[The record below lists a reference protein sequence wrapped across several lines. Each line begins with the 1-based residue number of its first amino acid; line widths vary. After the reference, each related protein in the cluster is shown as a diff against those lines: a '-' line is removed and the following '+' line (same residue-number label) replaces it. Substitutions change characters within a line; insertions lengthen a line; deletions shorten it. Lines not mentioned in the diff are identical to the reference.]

1 MTLGLRP
8 RPDGLERYGLVN
20 KTDRKISLLP
30 DKAVCKSEHGIDYA
44 AKEPLSKPPVGG
56 ASVLASRAECSVF
69 LQARLAGTLA
79 PPGFERT
86 SNASMKMNITMG
98 RRCKRA
104 TLALFYV
111 LVVISPQAAIV
122 SKLVIGAITGAAN
135 AMTNPNP

>member
-1 MTLGLRP
+1 
-8 RPDGLERYGLVN
+8 
-20 KTDRKISLLP
+20 
-30 DKAVCKSEHGIDYA
+30 
-44 AKEPLSKPPVGG
+44 
-56 ASVLASRAECSVF
+56 
-69 LQARLAGTLA
+69 
-79 PPGFERT
+79 
-86 SNASMKMNITMG
+86 MKMNITMG